1 MGNIPMS
8 SSLDNLM
15 DPNFALDLSGVP
27 DPSTIDMSTLANIPM
42 PPLVQKTPE
51 QLAAELYQSSLAI
64 SQSVLG
70 RPPTQDEINQTY
82 GADSPYYKQTFLD
95 RLKADGQFNLY
106 AFINP
111 QTKSDTIIRFQN
123 GTTWYYTDISY
134 RDEFEQ
140 AGYKIALQNG
150 SYFALLPGQSVSDA
164 IGNTPPPTSTGPVYD
179 NVIDA
184 GRNAPPPD
192 PIDTA
197 LADNIVWNNN
207 PAPPHVWNPSKP
219 PVEVA
224 PPLQATS
231 EIDLSQYAPLLL
243 VGAAI
248 LGMASKK

>member
-1 MGNIPMS
+1 MS

-15 DPNFALDLSGVP
+15 DPNFALDLSGLP

-70 RPPTQDEINQTY
+70 RPPTQDEINKAY

-164 IGNTPPPTSTGPVYD
+164 IGNTPPPQGSPAYD
-179 NVIDA
+179 NVVDA
-184 GRNAPPPD
+184 GRNAPLPD
-192 PIDTA
+192 PINTT
-197 LADNIVWNNN
+197 LADNIVWANN

-219 PVEVA
+219 QKTPAKSVTPAETDYNKWIM
-224 PPLQATS
+224 L
-231 EIDLSQYAPLLL
+231 
-243 VGAAI
+243 GAVVFGI
-248 LGMASKK
+248 WIITGKKKDK